1 MALDGGEVD
10 ERLGVAQVSGSGH
23 RQQQVVVE
31 GDGTGGGG
39 VPLSVFPLPV
49 SPLSVFLDFP

>member
-39 VPLSVFPLPV
+39 FGVGFNDIAYYSFALVV
-49 SPLSVFLDFP
+49 GT